1 MKDVD
6 NPDAQKKEEG
16 ENAQNADE
24 GKKPEHQEKP
34 PKDELGQ
41 MVPQLSKIG
50 KDVVDV

>member
-6 NPDAQKKEEG
+6 NPEAQKKEEG
-16 ENAQNADE
+16 ENAQKTDE

-34 PKDELGQ
+34 PKDELSP

>member
-6 NPDAQKKEEG
+6 NPDAQKKEG

-24 GKKPEHQEKP
+24 GKKPEQQEKP

-50 KDVVDV
+50 KDVADA

>member
-1 MKDVD
+1 MKDVN
-6 NPDAQKKEEG
+6 NPDAQKKAR

-24 GKKPEHQEKP
+24 GKRLEQQEKP

>member
-1 MKDVD
+1 MD
-6 NPDAQKKEEG
+6 NPDAQKKEG
-16 ENAQNADE
+16 ENAQKTDE

-34 PKDELGQ
+34 QKDELGQ

>member
-1 MKDVD
+1 MKDVN
-6 NPDAQKKEEG
+6 NPDAQKKEG
-16 ENAQNADE
+16 ENAQRADE
-24 GKKPEHQEKP
+24 GKRPEQQEKP

>member
-1 MKDVD
+1 MKDVN
-6 NPDAQKKEEG
+6 NPYAQKKAR
-16 ENAQNADE
+16 ENAQKTDE
-24 GKKPEHQEKP
+24 GKKSEHQEKP

>member
-6 NPDAQKKEEG
+6 NPYTQKKEEG

-34 PKDELGQ
+34 PKDELSP
-41 MVPQLSKIG
+41 MVPQLSKMG
-50 KDVVDV
+50 RDVADA

>member
-1 MKDVD
+1 MKDVN
-6 NPDAQKKEEG
+6 NPDAQKKEEW

-24 GKKPEHQEKP
+24 GKRLEQQEKP

>member
-1 MKDVD
+1 MD
-6 NPDAQKKEEG
+6 NLNAQKKEG

-24 GKKPEHQEKP
+24 GKKSEHQEKP

>member
-1 MKDVD
+1 MD
-6 NPDAQKKEEG
+6 NPDAQKKEG

-24 GKKPEHQEKP
+24 GKRLEQQEKP
-34 PKDELGQ
+34 PKDELSP

>member
-6 NPDAQKKEEG
+6 NLDAQKKEG
-16 ENAQNADE
+16 ENAQRADE

-34 PKDELGQ
+34 PKDELSP

>member
-1 MKDVD
+1 MKDVN
-6 NPDAQKKEEG
+6 NPDAQKKKEG

-24 GKKPEHQEKP
+24 EKRLEQQEKP

-50 KDVVDV
+50 KDVVNV

>member
-6 NPDAQKKEEG
+6 NPDVQKKEG
-16 ENAQNADE
+16 ENAQKTDE
-24 GKKPEHQEKP
+24 GKRLEQQEKP